1 MASSHGLVGLLA
13 LPARSWRYGSGM
25 VQCLGASSC
34 MVPSTSVPGVGVGA
48 SANKGSA
55 HKGFLQGQTRDFTAV
70 AAVAVDAAPLRAMT
84 GAIVTRGFAADAPA
98 KGNPDGLALDADG
111 VDMEHATGL
120 EKIELEHPTV
130 FEDDYAWIHSTED
143 GTPENPITVTS
154 RFPQRIVGVTDPED
168 ESIVL
173 WGTIKEGEPPRQ
185 LIEGGEYFVLERI
198 GGGDDHH

>member
-1 MASSHGLVGLLA
+1 MSTTFASQAHVLA
-13 LPARSWRYGSGM
+13 CCNKNTQNATFVCSRNRLPRAQQKEKLAQAYTTT
-25 VQCLGASSC
+25 
-34 MVPSTSVPGVGVGA
+34 TSQP
-48 SANKGSA
+48 K
-55 HKGFLQGQTRDFTAV
+55 FTRCTHAQ
-70 AAVAVDAAPLRAMT
+70 